1 MFLNKSYIPLTF
13 EDSLIHKTIIK
24 KFKDYSNNS
33 LDIIFYG
40 NNGTG
45 KYILSQL
52 FLESIFGLNIY
63 KKKKYNDM
71 PNYLYSNYHYE
82 IYLSRTYDKG
92 VFKKFILD
100 LCINKN
106 IVTNLNNI
114 ILIKNAHYL
123 ENDIILFM
131 KTLIEQQNP
140 VSFILIS
147 NTISHLPDSF
157 KNLFFKER
165 VPTLN
170 KKELFDLINSICEKE
185 NIDMT
190 FNKKEELISITEHN
204 ISKIML
210 NIQFYKKTQ
219 RFLTYT
225 NNQIDAIL
233 NLVYEKKNENILK
246 IREKIYDLTSKN
258 INKDFLIKYALKKV
272 LSKIDC
278 DTKKM
283 SLIKEVAHI
292 DQNLK
297 HSYKDLIHIE
307 YFFILLMKYI

>member
-1 MFLNKSYIPLTF
+1 MEIMEQVN
-13 EDSLIHKTIIK
+13 
-24 KFKDYSNNS
+24 
-33 LDIIFYG
+33 IFYG

-82 IYLSRTYDKG
+82 IYLSRTYNKC